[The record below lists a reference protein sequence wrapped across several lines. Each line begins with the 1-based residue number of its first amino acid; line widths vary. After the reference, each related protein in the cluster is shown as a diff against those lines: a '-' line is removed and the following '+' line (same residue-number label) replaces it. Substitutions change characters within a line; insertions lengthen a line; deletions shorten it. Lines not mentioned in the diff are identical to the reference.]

1 MECVLCRGKGSSRM
15 TKYIG
20 KRILMGL
27 ISLFALIFVTFFLT
41 RLMPGNPFQ
50 IENVNQ
56 SVQDKIMSY
65 YGLDQPVMTQFAMY
79 LKNLAHGD
87 LGVSYK
93 KVGTTVNEL
102 IAAAAP
108 CTMRLGL
115 LAYAISL
122 ILGTATGICMAL
134 TKKESV
140 RGGLMV
146 MTVLG
151 ISIPNYVLAL
161 LLMLVCGVKLQ
172 WFPVVGLGTWQHY
185 VLPVITLAVYPF
197 AQIAKLV
204 KSSMTEALHQDY
216 VIMARAKGI
225 GRARII
231 LVHVMKNAMIP
242 VVTISGPMI
251 AFLLTGSFVVE
262 NIFTIPGIGK
272 EFVNSVSNR
281 DYTVIMGLTIFLGA
295 ILLVCNLISD
305 ILCALVDPRIKL
317 EK

>member
-1 MECVLCRGKGSSRM
+1 M

-20 KRILMGL
+20 RRILMGL